1 MWHARAFHPSHRSK
15 LREFASLARAWSLS
29 KRPLRN
35 SVRDLSRCV
44 GPENDESW
52 PKLFYCVWSSG
63 TAEHII
69 GPLHA
74 GRSHDTL
81 DGVTLGIRVFLSCPV
96 PTITNVYAL
105 SGAARNGT
113 DISLSLKI
121 RYFATTGVDFAYDGV
136 PGGNI
141 IRYYGMAAPP
151 PPSAPPPSPPPP
163 LLPPNPPKGPPPA
176 PPPSPPPSVPMPP
189 SPPPPSPPPHSHIPH
204 SHSPTLTIHIIH
216 IIRTGT
222 TLAMTIDPMIA
233 RTS

>member
-1 MWHARAFHPSHRSK
+1 MAMWHARAFHPSHRSK

-204 SHSPTLTIHIIH
+204 SHSPHTHH
-216 IIRTGT
+216 PHHPHHPHGHNPG
-222 TLAMTIDPMIA
+222 DDD
-233 RTS
+233 